1 MMNSYIEEILKKEKE
16 KNPNQKEYIQALE
29 EVLSSISIIFDNHPD
44 YQEKKILE
52 KLVEPDRIIRFK
64 VPLTRDDGTKEEYDG
79 YRVQHNNVV
88 GVYKGGLRFNANV
101 NESILKFLAF
111 EQMFKNALTTLPMG
125 GAKGGSNFNPKDKS
139 EEEIKRFCFEFMK
152 NLAPHIGEGL
162 DVPAGDLGV
171 GAREINY
178 LFDAYKEIKKNE
190 ELGFIT
196 GKPIEKGGSLA
207 RKEATGYGLIY
218 FVEEILKLHPIK
230 KPRVIVSGSG
240 NVALYAAIKAKELGY
255 KVIGM
260 SDSKGYV
267 IDEDLDIGLIKQ
279 TKETNRLSLKEYP
292 KGEYHEGS
300 IYDHEI
306 DVDIVLP
313 CATQNEIDLERAKRL
328 VRNGVK
334 IVAEGANMPN
344 DNEAIKYYKDNKII
358 FVPGKASNAGGVS
371 VSYLEMEQNRLKE
384 KWTFEEVDNK
394 LKNIMK
400 SIHTQCLDAIKEYNL
415 ESFDYVTA
423 ANLAS
428 ATKIINILLKKE
440 MI

>member
-52 KLVEPDRIIRFK
+52 RLVEPDRIIRFK
-64 VPLTRDDGTKEEYDG
+64 VSLTRDDGTKEEYDG

-88 GVYKGGLRFNANV
+88 GVYKGGLRFNTNV

-171 GAREINY
+171 GARELNY

-230 KPRVIVSGSG
+230 NPRVIVSGSG
-240 NVALYAAIKAKELGY
+240 NVALYAATKAKELGY

-279 TKETNRLSLKEYP
+279 TKEINRLSLKEYP

-400 SIHTQCLDAIKEYNL
+400 SIHAQCLDAIKEYNL

-428 ATKIINILLKKE
+428 ATKIINILLKKK
-440 MI
+440 